1 MAPCGSAR
9 LESAGQHARERAR
22 LFWDSSAHVGHACP
36 IRHHRGSR
44 RAHLRAVWRQPPR
57 EPGMGSGASKHRREL
72 RRVQAAHVLT
82 NTLRHNNRVQQ
93 RHRER
98 AELDALRDEVA
109 ILRKRCGDCTH
120 GDVEKDVA
128 ERETVIRELEA
139 MLRGPQGKGAAR
151 PVAVL
156 TIEKLRGEIEAIRAR
171 VPALAAR

>member
-1 MAPCGSAR
+1 MRQYGQRRQQAQARAAPRPG
-9 LESAGQHARERAR
+9 RAR
-22 LFWDSSAHVGHACP
+22 PHEHA
-36 IRHHRGSR
+36 
-44 RAHLRAVWRQPPR
+44 AAQQPR
-57 EPGMGSGASKHRREL
+57 E
-72 RRVQAAHVLT
+72 
-82 NTLRHNNRVQQ
+82 Q

-139 MLRGPQGKGAAR
+139 MLRGPQGKGAVR
-151 PVAVL
+151 PVAAL
-156 TIEKLRGEIEAIRAR
+156 TIEKLRGEIEDIRSR

>member
-1 MAPCGSAR
+1 
-9 LESAGQHARERAR
+9 
-22 LFWDSSAHVGHACP
+22 
-36 IRHHRGSR
+36 
-44 RAHLRAVWRQPPR
+44 
-57 EPGMGSGASKHRREL
+57 MGSGASKHRREL

-82 NTLRHNNRVQQ
+82 NTLRHNNRVSQ
-93 RHRER
+93 RRRER
-98 AELDALRDEVA
+98 AELEALRDEVA
-109 ILRKRCGDCTH
+109 VLRKRCGDCTH

-156 TIEKLRGEIEAIRAR
+156 TIEAIRAR